1 MAKSRETVGASEE
14 REMSFLEHLEELR
27 WHIIRSMIAIFV
39 FAIAAF
45 VFRNFI
51 FTNIIFAPSR
61 IEFFT
66 YQMLCRLSDL
76 TGSDVLCIQEL
87 PFIIQ
92 SRQMTGQFTMA
103 ITVSAVLGLVVSF
116 PYVFWEFWSFIS
128 PGLYSKER
136 KLSRGA
142 VFFVSLLFTMG
153 ILFGYYIVS
162 PLSINFLSN
171 FRLDESV
178 ANEFDIISYVNTIT
192 MLILACGILFQ
203 LPIVVLFLT
212 KAGIA
217 TPELMKQYRRHSIV
231 VILVL
236 SAILTPPDPM
246 SQILIALPLVLLY
259 QVSIYIS
266 KVVIRRQK
274 EQEIKDELELRQS
287 RSEPDD

>member
-1 MAKSRETVGASEE
+1 MGASEE